1 MELFFTL
8 LGLYFGIII
17 FATAFKNVNSFK
29 TMIAYFFGP
38 VIYIETAMYVIE
50 FDSFE
55 LFTFSGIGFLCS
67 ISICSC
73 IIFIKYSFKI
83 FFYLK
88 NNNFKT

>member
-38 VIYIETAMYVIE
+38 LIYIQISIHFSYL
-50 FDSFE
+50 DSFE
-55 LFTFSGIGFLCS
+55 FLTFSVIGMVSGL
-67 ISICSC
+67 ISFELSEIL
-73 IIFIKYSFKI
+73 KKRYFKI
-83 FFYLK
+83 
-88 NNNFKT
+88 